1 MTLDEEA
8 LLDVCG
14 PCFTRREGAYVD
26 LPREQRAHEAR
37 VSSVQVPI
45 LGSVKAVGGTFDGF
59 VCVDDYDFVA
69 DDLAFDAW
77 RETR

>member
-1 MTLDEEA
+1 MTNYSLDRKPCPDCRAPMTLDEEA

-37 VSSVQVPI
+37 VSSVQAPVVP
-45 LGSVKAVGGTFDGF
+45 S
-59 VCVDDYDFVA
+59 
-69 DDLAFDAW
+69 
-77 RETR
+77 